1 MMGVLDY
8 VNQTSLN
15 SSPVQDDVLQYDRY
29 LRDALP
35 HRVRQRLR
43 SRIEESLQRELVDI
57 IRSIQE
63 EMYSEFTGL
72 DTVATSQD
80 IPSTGTNE
88 ILHSIQAE
96 PPAIE
101 TEQMISTSQILETTQ
116 DTSSPELEILQRQH
130 SEPPD

>member
-72 DTVATSQD
+72 SNLASSQD
-80 IPSTGTNE
+80 IPPSG
-88 ILHSIQAE
+88 IDDISHSILTE
-96 PPAIE
+96 PPTTV
-101 TEQMISTSQILETTQ
+101 TEE
-116 DTSSPELEILQRQH
+116 
-130 SEPPD
+130 